1 MGYSLY
7 FVRVPEGTREEDV
20 GALVRALTQ
29 AEEDDAPDDPEA
41 AARNEALVAALL
53 AVDPTLER
61 DEYDFQELARWHQI
75 SEAAAR
81 RRFRTIDLS
90 GSADGHRIGVTL
102 HDAWASTEMPY
113 GASPGGADD
122 LAALRRIARVLV
134 HQGGYV
140 AYDPIG
146 SQLLDVDD
154 DAAWSDAEAAPRD
167 DGSPSATRPWWRF
180 W

>member
-1 MGYSLY
+1 MGYTLY
-7 FVRVPEGTREEDV
+7 FVRVPDGTREEDV
-20 GALVRALTQ
+20 GVLVRALTQ
-29 AEEDDAPDDPEA
+29 ADEDDAPHDASA
-41 AARNEALVAALL
+41 AERNEALATALL

-61 DEYDFQELARWHQI
+61 DAYDFQELARWHQI

-90 GSADGHRIGVTL
+90 GSVDGHRIGVTL
-102 HDAWASTEMPY
+102 HDGWASTEMPY

-146 SQLLDVDD
+146 PQLLDVDD
-154 DAAWSDAEAAPRD
+154 DDAWADPEAAPRD
-167 DGSPSATRPWWRF
+167 APRTTRRPWWRL

>member
-1 MGYSLY
+1 MGYTLY
-7 FVRVPEGTREEDV
+7 FVRVPAGTREEDV

-29 AEEDDAPDDPEA
+29 ADEDDAPHDVAA
-41 AARNEALVAALL
+41 AARNEALVAALM

-61 DEYDFQELARWHQI
+61 DEYDFQELARWHRI
-75 SEAAAR
+75 SEDEAR

-90 GSADGHRIGVTL
+90 GPADGHRIGVTL

-146 SQLLDVDD
+146 PQLLDVDD
-154 DAAWSDAEAAPRD
+154 DDAWVDPEPAPRD
-167 DGSPSATRPWWRF
+167 APRAARRRWWRF